1 MIIWDYSHP
10 QYNVSL
16 DKLNSILH
24 RNRVN
29 IFPKC
34 VFFEIFFVT
43 LHA

>member
-16 DKLNSILH
+16 DKLNSILY

-29 IFPKC
+29 IFSKC
-34 VFFEIFFVT
+34 GFLNYF
-43 LHA
+43 L